1 MFELKTYK
9 SELCVIG
16 TIFSLLFLQSIQ
28 AKTTLGGTQLD
39 RRLAALE
46 MKEFDDEVP
55 PVPSYLNLSK
65 PGTLLGPALPHLV
78 QAFSPENRVRTE
90 FKLRRIVEGSWKELE
105 HRFSLKQ
112 PS

>member
-1 MFELKTYK
+1 VHDQDDIFALISSKYSGEDHTRWYA
-9 SELCVIG
+9 IG
-16 TIFSLLFLQSIQ
+16 S
-28 AKTTLGGTQLD
+28 A
-39 RRLAALE
+39 LAALE

-65 PGTLLGPALPHLV
+65 LGTLLGPALPHLV

-90 FKLRRIVEGSWKELE
+90 FKLQRIAEGSWKELE